1 MRRLTEL
8 AAALGTLLGLLAV
21 AATADFN
28 LPQLDTP
35 GKLPAHRRQKR
46 AWIWNQMHIDEE
58 KNSSLPHYVGKI
70 KSSVNRNN
78 AKYVLRGES
87 AGTIFRV
94 RADSGDVYA
103 FERLDREKKT
113 EYFLTAL
120 IVDKETNVDLEQ
132 PSNFTI
138 KVHDVNDNWPV
149 FTRQVFNASV
159 PEMSAMGTSIIRVT
173 AVDADDPTVAG
184 HATVMYQILKGSE
197 HFTIDNSGLIL
208 TKDKNLDRET
218 KAEYKIVVEARD
230 AQGLRGES
238 GTATVLITLEDI
250 NDNFPIFTQS
260 TYTFTVP
267 EDIRVGNP
275 LGFLSVMDPDEP
287 QNRMTK
293 YSIMQGE
300 YRDTFTIETDPNRN
314 EGIIKPTKPLD
325 YELIQQYTFYIEATD
340 PTVRLGYLSSPAGKN
355 KAKIT
360 INVMDVDEPPV
371 FQRRFYHF
379 QLPENQKKPRIGTVV
394 AKDPDKAQRN
404 IGYSI
409 RKTSDRGQFF
419 RITKHGDI
427 YNEKELDRET
437 HPWYNLTVEA
447 NELDS
452 RGNPV
457 GKESIVQVHIE
468 VLDENDN
475 PPEFAQPYEPKVCE
489 NAAQG
494 QLVIQISATDKDVTP
509 PNTKFKFALK
519 TEDSNFTLINNH
531 DNTANITVKYGQFD
545 REHAKFH
552 YLPVLIS
559 DNGVPSLTGTST
571 LTVAVCKCNEQGEFT
586 FCEEMAA
593 QAGVSIQALV
603 AIFLCIL
610 TITVI
615 TLLIIL
621 RRRLRKQA
629 HAHSKSAL
637 EIHEQLVTYDEEGGG
652 EMDTTSYDVS
662 VLNSVRG
669 GGTTKPLRSTMDAR
683 PAVYSAVQ
691 KPPRLGPGS
700 LGGPREMATMI
711 EVKKD
716 EADNDGGGPPY
727 DTLHIYGYEGS
738 ESIAESLSS
747 LTTNSSDSDVD
758 YDFLNDWGPRFKM
771 LAELYGSDPR
781 DELMII

>member
-1 MRRLTEL
+1 MQRLTEL
-8 AAALGTLLGLLAV
+8 ATALGAFLGLLAV
-21 AATADFN
+21 AAMAGPNF
-28 LPQLDTP
+28 PQIDTP
-35 GKLPAHRRQKR
+35 NMLPAHHRQKR
-46 AWIWNQMHIDEE
+46 DWIWNQMHIDEE
-58 KNSSLPHYVGKI
+58 KNESLPHYVGKL
-70 KSSVNRNN
+70 KSNVNRQN
-78 AKYVLRGES
+78 AKYVLQGEF
-87 AGTIFRV
+87 AGKIFGV
-94 RADSGDVYA
+94 DANTGNVLAY
-103 FERLDREKKT
+103 ERLDREKVS

-120 IVDKETNVDLEQ
+120 IVDKNTNKNLEQ
-132 PSNFTI
+132 PSSFTV
-138 KVHDVNDNWPV
+138 KVHDINDNWPV
-149 FTRQVFNASV
+149 FSHQVFNASV
-159 PEMSAMGTSIIRVT
+159 PEMSAIGTSVIRVT

-184 HATVMYQILKGSE
+184 HATVLYQIVKGNEYFS
-197 HFTIDNSGLIL
+197 IDNSGLIF
-208 TKDKNLDRET
+208 TKIKNLDRE
-218 KAEYKIVVEARD
+218 KQAEYKIVVGTQD
-230 AQGLRGES
+230 ALGLRGES
-238 GTATVLITLEDI
+238 GTATVMIRLEDI
-250 NDNFPIFTQS
+250 NDNFPVFTQS
-260 TYTFTVP
+260 TYTFSVP
-267 EDIRVGNP
+267 EDIRVGKP
-275 LGFLSVMDPDEP
+275 LGFLTVVDPDEP

-300 YRDTFTIETDPNRN
+300 YRDTFTIETDPKRN
-314 EGIIKPTKPLD
+314 EGIIKPTKSLD
-325 YELIQQYTFYIEATD
+325 YEVIQQYTFYIEATD
-340 PTVRLGYLSSPAGKN
+340 PTIRYEHLSSTSGKN
-355 KAKIT
+355 KAKVT
-360 INVMDVDEPPV
+360 INVLDVDEPPV
-371 FQRRFYHF
+371 FQQHFYHF
-379 QLPENQKKPRIGTVV
+379 KLPENQKKPLIGTVV
-394 AKDPDKAQRN
+394 AKDPDKAQRS

-419 RITKHGDI
+419 RITKQGDI

-437 HPWYNLTVEA
+437 YSWYNLTVEA

-494 QLVIQISATDKDVTP
+494 KLVVQISATDKDVVP
-509 PNTKFKFALK
+509 VNPKFKFALK
-519 TEDSNFTLINNH
+519 NDDSNFTLINNH
-531 DNTANITVKYGQFD
+531 DNTANITVKYGQFN
-545 REHAKFH
+545 REYAKFH

-571 LTVAVCKCNEQGEFT
+571 LTVGVCKCNEQGEFT

-621 RRRLRKQA
+621 RRRIRKQA

-662 VLNSVRG
+662 VLNSVRSG
-669 GGTTKPLRSTMDAR
+669 STKPLRSTMDAR
-683 PAVYSAVQ
+683 PAVYTQVQ
-691 KPPRLGPGS
+691 KPPRLAPG
-700 LGGPREMATMI
+700 LHGGPREMATMI
-711 EVKKD
+711 DVKKE

-727 DTLHIYGYEGS
+727 DTLHIYGYEGA

-747 LTTNSSDSDVD
+747 LSTNSSDSDID

-771 LAELYGSDPR
+771 LAELYGSDPQE
-781 DELMII
+781 ELII

>member
-1 MRRLTEL
+1 M
-8 AAALGTLLGLLAV
+8 GTFLGLLAV
-21 AATADFN
+21 AVMAGPNVPQRDTHN
-28 LPQLDTP
+28 MLPV
-35 GKLPAHRRQKR
+35 HHRQKR
-46 AWIWNQMHIDEE
+46 DWIWNQMHIDEE
-58 KNSSLPHYVGKI
+58 KNESLPHYVGKI
-70 KSSVNRNN
+70 KSNVNRKN
-78 AKYVLRGES
+78 AKYVLQGEF
-87 AGTIFRV
+87 AGKIFGV
-94 RADSGDVYA
+94 DANTGDVLAY
-103 FERLDREKKT
+103 ERLDREKVP

-120 IVDKETNVDLEQ
+120 IVDKNTNENLEQ
-132 PSNFTI
+132 PSSFTV
-138 KVHDVNDNWPV
+138 KVHDINDNWPV

-159 PEMSAMGTSIIRVT
+159 PERSPIGTSVIRVT

-184 HATVMYQILKGSE
+184 HATVLYQIVNGNE
-197 HFTIDNSGLIL
+197 HFSIDNSGLIS
-208 TKDKNLDRET
+208 TKDKNLDRE
-218 KAEYKIVVEARD
+218 KRGEYMVVVGTQD

-238 GTATVLITLEDI
+238 GTATVVIRLEDI
-250 NDNFPIFTQS
+250 NDNFPIFTQP
-260 TYTFTVP
+260 TYTFSVP
-267 EDIRVGNP
+267 EDIRVGKP
-275 LGFLSVMDPDEP
+275 LGFLSVVDPDEP

-325 YELIQQYTFYIEATD
+325 YEHIQQYTFYIEATD
-340 PTVRLGYLSSPAGKN
+340 PTIRFEYLSSTAGKN

-360 INVMDVDEPPV
+360 INVQDVDEPPV

-394 AKDPDKAQRN
+394 AKDPDKAQRS

-409 RKTSDRGQFF
+409 RKTSDKGQFF
-419 RITKHGDI
+419 RITKQGDI

-437 HPWYNLTVEA
+437 HAWYNLTVEA

-457 GKESIVQVHIE
+457 GKESIVQVYIE

-475 PPEFAQPYEPKVCE
+475 PPEFAHPYEPKVCE

-494 QLVIQISATDKDVTP
+494 KLVVQISATDKDVVP
-509 PNTKFKFALK
+509 VNPRFKFALK

-531 DNTANITVKYGQFD
+531 DNTANITVRYGQFN

-559 DNGVPSLTGTST
+559 DNGLPSLTGTST

-586 FCEEMAA
+586 FCEELAA

-615 TLLIIL
+615 ALLIFL

-662 VLNSVRG
+662 VLNSVRSG
-669 GGTTKPLRSTMDAR
+669 STKPLRSTMDAR
-683 PAVYSAVQ
+683 PAVYTQVQ
-691 KPPRLGPGS
+691 KPPRLAPGVH
-700 LGGPREMATMI
+700 GGPREMATMI
-711 EVKKD
+711 EVKKE

-727 DTLHIYGYEGS
+727 DTLHIYGYEGA

-747 LTTNSSDSDVD
+747 LSTNSSDSDID

-771 LAELYGSDPR
+771 LAELYGSDPQE
-781 DELMII
+781 ELII